1 MPCRRELT
9 RNRPRP
15 IVRRAFGT
23 GRSFWSAEPL
33 AMSQPSTVAV
43 ARPVVR
49 TGMLLPAILAFLFG
63 SLLLAGAGFAQMDVL
78 HNAAHDVRHSN
89 GFPCH

>member
-1 MPCRRELT
+1 
-9 RNRPRP
+9 
-15 IVRRAFGT
+15 
-23 GRSFWSAEPL
+23 
-33 AMSQPSTVAV
+33 MSQPSTVAV
-43 ARPVVR
+43 ARPAVR
-49 TGMLLPAILAFLFG
+49 TGVLLPAILAFLFG